1 MNEIE
6 ENYSHFLHNE
16 IITLLKKRKIT
27 QFYPTQWKAIKPG
40 LEGQNLIVSIPT
52 ASGKTLIAEIIA
64 LQKFL
69 KAPEESKEDSK
80 KRKKILYLSPLK
92 ALANEKYKEFKESW
106 KSLGIKVGI
115 STSDI
120 DHNDFRV
127 FFNDLIILTNEKADS
142 LIRSNPKLIQN
153 IQMVICDEI
162 HLINDESRG
171 ITLEFLLTRL
181 ITLNPDIQIVGL
193 SATIKNANEL
203 AEWLG
208 AKLITS
214 NWRPVKLKEG
224 FYTKNQIEFKDGSI
238 RKVPKLPKMDDV
250 STLAI
255 EMVKEGGQVLV
266 FCNSRR
272 SAVSL
277 AENLSTK
284 IRLASKPDELP
295 IYKKIQS
302 DFKKEADDKLEISK
316 KIYNCLKGGVAFH
329 HAGLSSSQLDF
340 IVKNFNNHIIKVI
353 CCTPTLAAGVNTP
366 ARRVIIKSLYRY
378 TSDKGSVLIPIM
390 EYKQMA
396 GRAGRPQYDPYGE
409 VVILGSNPEKL
420 TENAVKY
427 INGEPEDIFSKLTEE
442 DRLQSHILSLI
453 VSKNA
458 NTFELI
464 IEFLKNTF
472 YYYQLKNG
480 KLIPDDDSEDFYK
493 SPYNFYKK
501 KKKKKILRTKFG
513 KGEEPTNFETSDEN
527 LFTTAE
533 KFLESHEPNGK
544 SKSGEKEIKDAE
556 KKLNSQIQD
565 IINFFLEKDLIIH
578 KKNEKNEKNIF
589 EATKFGKI
597 TAQSY
602 ISPIDAVLIREDIIY
617 ALELLKIKELELN
630 TISWLHMITKPSGFH
645 KLFLRKS
652 DYNPIR
658 TFIDNFS
665 ENLIMEEVFSYGQ
678 IEYKNFEQEIKLT
691 MILQDWISEIPEPDI
706 IEHFNIGS
714 GDLRRIINNAKWFL
728 RTATQISRLVAD
740 SSVSKEISDL
750 NLRVSHGIKQ
760 SLIHLVKLKGIGRMR
775 ARKLYNNGF
784 ISIKSIAAAP
794 IEKLAFVPLI
804 GKNLAKNIH
813 EQALNPNSKP
823 KTKSKSKLKR
833 TSKEKIIKKK
843 SNQSEVDESNQKS
856 KKALDKF
863 L

>member
-1 MNEIE
+1 MSEIE
-6 ENYSHFLHNE
+6 EKYSQFLHNE
-16 IITLLKKRKIT
+16 IITLLKNRKIT
-27 QFYPTQWKAIKPG
+27 QFYPPQWKAIKPG
-40 LEGQNLIVSIPT
+40 LKGKNLIVSIPT

-69 KAPEESKEDSK
+69 KETEESKKGTK
-80 KRKKILYLSPLK
+80 KRKKILYLCPLK
-92 ALANEKYKEFKESW
+92 ALANEKHKEFKESW
-106 KSLGIKVGI
+106 KKLGLKVGI

-120 DHNDFRV
+120 DQNDFRV

-142 LIRSNPKLIQN
+142 LIRTNPKLIQN

-181 ITLNPDIQIVGL
+181 ITLNPNIQIVGL
-193 SATIKNANEL
+193 SATIKNANDL

-224 FYTKNQIEFKDGSI
+224 FYLKNQIEFKDGSI

-250 STLAI
+250 STLTI

-272 SAVSL
+272 SAVSV
-277 AENLSTK
+277 AENLSNK
-284 IRLASKPDELP
+284 IRLASKPDDLP
-295 IYKKIQS
+295 LYKKIQS

-329 HAGLSSSQLDF
+329 HAGLSRSQLDF
-340 IVKNFNNHIIKVI
+340 IVKNFNKHIIKVI

-366 ARRVIIKSLYRY
+366 ARRVIIKTLYRY

-409 VVILGSNPEKL
+409 VVILGSNPDKL
-420 TENAVKY
+420 TENAITY
-427 INGEPEDIFSKLTEE
+427 INGESEDIYSKLTEE

-480 KLIPDDDSEDFYK
+480 KLISDDNLEDFYK
-493 SPYNFYKK
+493 SPYNSYKK
-501 KKKKKILRTKFG
+501 KTKKKILRTKFG
-513 KGEEPTNFETSDEN
+513 KGKEPTNFETSNEN
-527 LFTTAE
+527 LFLTAE
-533 KFLESHEPNGK
+533 KVLESHELHKK
-544 SKSGEKEIKDAE
+544 SKSSENEIKDAE
-556 KKLNSQIQD
+556 KRLNSRIQD
-565 IINFFLEKDLIIH
+565 IIDFFLEKDLIKH
-578 KKNEKNEKNIF
+578 QKTDKKIF

-597 TAQSY
+597 TSQSY
-602 ISPIDAVLIREDIIY
+602 TSPKDAVLIREDIIY
-617 ALELLKIKELELN
+617 ALELLKNKELELN
-630 TISWLHMITKPSGFH
+630 NISWLHMITKPSGFH

-652 DYNPIR
+652 DYEPIR
-658 TFIDNFS
+658 NFIDDFT
-665 ENLIMEEVFSYGQ
+665 ENLIMEEVFSFGQ

-691 MILQDWISEIPEPDI
+691 MILRDWISEIPEPDI
-706 IEHFNIGS
+706 VEHFNIGS
-714 GDLRRIINNAKWFL
+714 GDLRRIINNAQWFL

-740 SSVSKEISDL
+740 SSITKDISDL
-750 NLRVSHGIKQ
+750 NLRIAHGIKQ
-760 SLIHLVKLKGIGRMR
+760 SLIPLVKLRGIGRMR

-784 ISIKSIAAAP
+784 TSIKSIASAP
-794 IEKLAFVPLI
+794 IEELAVVPLI
-804 GKNLAKNIH
+804 GKNLASSIH
-813 EQALNPNSKP
+813 EQALNPNSKTKP
-823 KTKSKSKLKR
+823 TPKSKIKR
-833 TSKEKIIKKK
+833 TPKEKIIKKK
-843 SNQSEVDESNQKS
+843 SNEKKVDKPKKKS

>member
-6 ENYSHFLHNE
+6 EKYSQFLHNE
-16 IITLLKKRKIT
+16 IITLIKNRKIT
-27 QFYPTQWKAIKPG
+27 KFYPPQWKAIKPG
-40 LEGQNLIVSIPT
+40 LEGKNLVVSIPT

-69 KAPEESKEDSK
+69 KKSKEDPK
-80 KRKKILYLSPLK
+80 KRKKILYLCPLK
-92 ALANEKYKEFKESW
+92 ALANEKHKEFKESW
-106 KSLGIKVGI
+106 KKLGIKVGI

-120 DHNDFRV
+120 DQNDFRV

-193 SATIKNANEL
+193 SATIKNANDL

-208 AKLITS
+208 AKLISS

-224 FYTKNQIEFKDGSI
+224 FYINNNIEFKDGSI

-250 STLAI
+250 TSLTI
-255 EMVKEGGQVLV
+255 EMIKEGGQVLV

-277 AENLSTK
+277 AENLSPK
-284 IRLASKPDELP
+284 IKLASKSDDLQL
-295 IYKKIQS
+295 YKKIQS

-316 KIYNCLKGGVAFH
+316 KIYNCLRGGVAFH
-329 HAGLSSSQLDF
+329 HAGLSRSQLDF
-340 IVKNFNNHIIKVI
+340 IVKNFNKHAIKVI

-366 ARRVIIKSLYRY
+366 ARRVIIKTLYRY
-378 TSDKGSVLIPIM
+378 TSDKGSILIPIL

-420 TENAVKY
+420 TENALTF
-427 INGEPEDIFSKLTEE
+427 INGEPEDIYSKLTEE

-458 NTFELI
+458 TTFELI
-464 IEFLKNTF
+464 IKFLKNTF

-480 KLIPDDDSEDFYK
+480 KLKSDDEPEESFK
-493 SPYNFYKK
+493 FPNNFYKK
-501 KKKKKILRTKFG
+501 KTKKKILRTKFG
-513 KGEEPTNFETSDEN
+513 KGKEPTNFETSNEN
-527 LFTTAE
+527 RFLTAE
-533 KFLESHEPNGK
+533 KVLKSHKLHKK
-544 SKSGEKEIKDAE
+544 SKSSENEIKDAE
-556 KKLNSQIQD
+556 NRLNSQIQD
-565 IINFFLEKDLIIH
+565 IIDFFLEKDLIKHQKTDRKIL
-578 KKNEKNEKNIF
+578 

-597 TAQSY
+597 TSQSY
-602 ISPIDAVLIREDIIY
+602 TSPQDAVLIREDIIY
-617 ALELLKIKELELN
+617 ALELLKNKELELN
-630 TISWLHMITKPSGFH
+630 AISWLHMITKPNGFH

-652 DYNPIR
+652 DYDPIR
-658 TFIDNFS
+658 SFIDDFTG
-665 ENLIMEEVFSYGQ
+665 NLIMEEVFSFGQ

-691 MILQDWISEIPEPDI
+691 MILRDWISEIPESDI
-706 IEHFNIGS
+706 LEHFNIGS
-714 GDLRRIINNAKWFL
+714 GDLRRITNNARWFL
-728 RTATQISRLVAD
+728 RTATYISRLVAD
-740 SSVSKEISDL
+740 SSVTKEISDL

-760 SLIHLVKLKGIGRMR
+760 SLIPLVKLRGIGRMR
-775 ARKLYNNGF
+775 ARKLYNNGYTT
-784 ISIKSIAAAP
+784 IKSIAVAP
-794 IEKLAFVPLI
+794 VEKLAVVPLI
-804 GKNLAKNIH
+804 GKNLASSIH
-813 EQALNPNSKP
+813 EQALNPNSK
-823 KTKSKSKLKR
+823 TKSKSKIKR
-833 TSKEKIIKKK
+833 TSKEEIIKKK
-843 SNQSEVDESNQKS
+843 PDENKVNESNKKS